1 MMNTDNNN
9 KIMRIIPIFIM
20 GLLLLGLF
28 GYINFYSAAPAYAHH
43 SCCCG
48 GSCDTEVGPLCSQG
62 QCVCQSDKETEKTV
76 PHITTEF
83 IQHREWLIKIA
94 WEAHLLPAML
104 LMTEQISTMALHQT
118 LMIGSFFDAK
128 HQMESQQL
136 LAELQADAHKAYHPS
151 AGMCEFGTNTRSIA
165 ASDRKSQ
172 ITQIA
177 LSTRASQ
184 RQLLSGDVIS
194 VGGSADDLRSRLD
207 QLQNRYCNPA
217 DMGGGFADFCQGTD
231 PSLYNDDVNY
241 TAKVDNEKTL
251 EIDFTDNIVTKDEEA
266 VLALSANIYG
276 HITMPRIPPRAMSD
290 ENGNITGRTQGAYT
304 FMKLR
309 SLAAKRS
316 VAQAALAAQVGMRSQ
331 GEDGVKPY
339 MEAILKE
346 MGLQQNDIDVVLRDK
361 PSYYAQMELLTKKL
375 YQRPSFYSNLYD
387 KPVNIDRKTASMMAL
402 GLMQRRDMYESQLRS
417 EMMTAVFLE
426 QKLKPIEELYSNEVG
441 PFREGAE
448 LIDIGLD

>member
-1 MMNTDNNN
+1 MIKHQ
-9 KIMRIIPIFIM
+9 KIPIRNIIPIFIM
-20 GLLLLGLF
+20 GIMLSGLF
-28 GYINFYSAAPAYAHH
+28 GYLNFYSASPAYASHI
-43 SCCCG
+43 CCPCG
-48 GSCDTEVGPLCSQG
+48 KTCKPKVE
-62 QCVCQSDKETEKTV
+62 QCANNQCICQSDKETEKTI
-76 PHITTEF
+76 PHITDEF
-83 IQHREWLIKIA
+83 IQHREWLIKIV
-94 WEAHLLPAML
+94 WEAHLLPAMM

-136 LAELQADAHKAYHPS
+136 LAELQAEAHKNYHPS
-151 AGMCEFGTNTRSIA
+151 EGMCEFGTNTRSIA

-177 LSTRASQ
+177 LSARASQ
-184 RQLLSGDVIS
+184 RQLLSGDIIS
-194 VGGSADDLRSRLD
+194 VGGSPDDLRSRLD

-231 PSLYNDDVNY
+231 PSLYNDDINY

-251 EIDFTDNIVTKDEEA
+251 EIDFTDNIVTEDEEA

-276 HITMPRIPPRAMSD
+276 HITMPRIPPSVMSD
-290 ENGNITGRTQGAYT
+290 ENGDITGRTRGAYT

-316 VAQAALAAQVGMRSQ
+316 VAQSALAAQVGMRSQ
-331 GEDGVKPY
+331 GEDSVKPY

-346 MGLQQNDIDVVLRDK
+346 MGLQQGDIDVILRDK

-375 YQRPSFYSNLYD
+375 YQRPNFYSNLYD
-387 KPVNIDRKTASMMAL
+387 KPVNVDRKTASMMAL
-402 GLMQRRDMYESQLRS
+402 GIMQRRDMYESQLRS
-417 EMMTAVFLE
+417 EMITAVFLE
-426 QKLKPIEELYSNEVG
+426 QKLKPLEELYSNEVG
-441 PFREGAE
+441 PFREGSE